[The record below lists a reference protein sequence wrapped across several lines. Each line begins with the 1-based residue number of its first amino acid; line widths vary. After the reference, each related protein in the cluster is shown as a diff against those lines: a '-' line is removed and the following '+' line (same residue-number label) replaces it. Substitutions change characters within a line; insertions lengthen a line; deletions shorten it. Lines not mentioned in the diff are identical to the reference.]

1 MKKNKLF
8 SGKRR
13 KEPEIDLWERLRLER
28 IEQIKKQQQK
38 LQTQGVY
45 GKSNLKGLN
54 ESDLNKMT
62 LQELNALTRSRKYT
76 ASRIKA
82 FERSA
87 VGQRLSDIKNQVGDA
102 HERFKRIMDNIR
114 SEDRD
119 EVREMD
125 SDDVFEAADSFVD
138 STEGLWTEEQF
149 NEWLLKKKPKNL
161 IVFEDIL
168 G

>member
-13 KEPEIDLWERLRLER
+13 REPEIDLWERLRLER
-28 IEQIKKQQQK
+28 IEQIRKQQQK
-38 LQTQGVY
+38 LQTQGMY
-45 GKSNLKGLN
+45 GKSNLKGITQ
-54 ESDLNKMT
+54 SDLNKMT
-62 LQELNALTRSRKYT
+62 LQELNALTRSKKYT

-87 VGQRLSDIKNQVGDA
+87 IGQRILDIKNQVGDA
-102 HERFKRIMDNIR
+102 HERFKRIMENIR

-119 EVREMD
+119 QVREMD
-125 SDDVFEAADSFVD
+125 SEDVFEAADSFVD
-138 STEGLWTEEQF
+138 KTEGLWTEEQF
-149 NEWLLKKKPKNL
+149 DAWVKKENPKNL
-161 IVFEDIL
+161 VIFEDML

>member
-28 IEQIKKQQQK
+28 IEQITKQQQK

-54 ESDLNKMT
+54 ESALNKMT

-87 VGQRLSDIKNQVGDA
+87 VGQRLLDIKNQVGDS

-119 EVREMD
+119 EVRAMD
-125 SDDVFEAADSFVD
+125 SDDVFEAADSFAD

-161 IVFEDIL
+161 IIFEDIL

>member
-1 MKKNKLF
+1 MAKNKLF
-8 SGKRR
+8 RGKRR
-13 KEPEIDLWERLRLER
+13 KEPEIDLWERLRIER

-62 LQELNALTRSRKYT
+62 LQELNALTRSKKYT

-82 FERSA
+82 FERSV

-119 EVREMD
+119 QVRELD
-125 SDDVFEAADSFVD
+125 SDDVFEAADNFVD
-138 STEGLWTEEQF
+138 NTEGLWTEEQF
-149 NEWLLKKKPKNL
+149 NEWIAKEKPKN
-161 IVFEDIL
+161 IIIFEDML

>member
-1 MKKNKLF
+1 MAKNKLF

-13 KEPEIDLWERLRLER
+13 KEPEIDVWERLRLER
-28 IEQIKKQQQK
+28 IDQIKKQQQK
-38 LQTQGVY
+38 LQTQGLY

-62 LQELNALTRSRKYT
+62 LQELNALTRSKKYT

-87 VGQRLSDIKNQVGDA
+87 VGQRLLDIKNQVGDA

-119 EVREMD
+119 QVREMD
-125 SDDVFEAADSFVD
+125 SDDVFDAADNFVD
-138 STEGLWTEEQF
+138 NTEGLWTEEQF
-149 NEWLLKKKPKNL
+149 NDWVKREKPKNL
-161 IVFEDIL
+161 VVFEDIL